1 MALSKKSLIWIFVVA
16 VILIVIAI
24 ILYVFRCDIFKNL
37 SSCVADPND
46 TNTPVP
52 SGSPSTKWVP
62 ESAPYNIGMYGTKI
76 KALQAALGISAD
88 GKFGNQTANAITS
101 KGYNLPL
108 SAQDYNTIIAT
119 SGGSAAQNIP
129 GAYAKYDNTIIRDK
143 SLNQVRTAKKD
154 EWLGKVT
161 GANTEGT
168 YYELD
173 GMYYVIKT
181 STYLKG

>member
-24 ILYVFRCDIFKNL
+24 IIYVFRCDIFKNL

-46 TNTPVP
+46 TNTPIP
-52 SGSPSTKWVP
+52 PGSPSTKWVA
-62 ESAPYNIGMYGTKI
+62 ESAPYNIGMFGPKI
-76 KALQAALGISAD
+76 KALQTVLGINAD
-88 GKFGNQTANAITS
+88 GKFGSQTSGALAS
-101 KGYNLPL
+101 KGYTVPL
-108 SAQDYNTIIAT
+108 SSQDYNSIIS
-119 SGGSAAQNIP
+119 SGGTSAAQNIP
-129 GAYAKYDNTIIRDK
+129 GAYAKYDNTIVRDK
-143 SLNQVRTAKKD
+143 NLNEVRRAKKN
-154 EWLGKVT
+154 EWIGIVT
-161 GANTEGT
+161 GTNTAGT

>member
-1 MALSKKSLIWIFVVA
+1 MTLSKKTLTWIFVLAIV
-16 VILIVIAI
+16 VIVIAI
-24 ILYVFRCDIFKNL
+24 VLYVFRCDIFKNL
-37 SSCVADPND
+37 SSCVAEP
-46 TNTPVP
+46 TEPVP
-52 SGSPSTKWVP
+52 AGSPSPTWLP

-76 KALQAALGISAD
+76 KALQAALGIAAD

-101 KGYNLPL
+101 KGYTLPL
-108 SAQDYNTIIAT
+108 SVQDYNTIIAT
-119 SGGSAAQNIP
+119 SGGSAVQNIP

-161 GANTEGT
+161 GTNTAGT

-173 GMYYVIKT
+173 GTYYVIKT